1 MEFLRVARRRSLV
14 SESVYVLL
22 NVALAA
28 AVFGLVVATDSPWLA
43 IGLVVL
49 SKWRVFAVRPRFWTA
64 HIEANIV
71 DSIVSIGT
79 VILMYLAG
87 RGAGDDGFVAQLI
100 LAFFFGVWLLAI
112 KPRSKRSYM
121 VVQAGVALFI
131 GSMTLASISYGLP
144 SSVFVAMLWVVGYA
158 SARHV
163 LSTYS
168 EKETRFLSFVWAFAI
183 AAIGW
188 VYFHWMIAY
197 TLPFMAGL
205 QIPQLTL
212 VVVALSFVAERVYAS
227 YMAHEKVRRQDIL
240 MPLIFT
246 FALLAVLLFTRLNQ
260 VVIGVL

>member
-49 SKWRVFAVRPRFWTA
+49 SKWRVFAVRPRFWIA
-64 HIEANIV
+64 HIEANVV

-87 RGAGDDGFVAQLI
+87 QGASDDGLIAQMI
-100 LAFFFGVWLLAI
+100 LAVFFGIWLLAI

-121 VVQAGVALFI
+121 VLQAGVALLV
-131 GSMTLASISYGLP
+131 GTMTLASISYELP
-144 SSVFVAMLWVVGYA
+144 SSLFVAMLWIVGYA

-168 EKETRFLSFVWAFAI
+168 EKETRFLSLVWGFTLAT
-183 AAIGW
+183 IGW
-188 VYFHWMIAY
+188 IYFHWMIAY

-212 VVVALSFVAERVYAS
+212 AVLALSFVAERVYAS
-227 YMAHEKVRRQDIL
+227 YAAHDKVRRQDVL
-240 MPLIFT
+240 MPIIFT
-246 FALLAVLLFTRLNQ
+246 ISLMVVLLFTRLNQ
-260 VVIGVL
+260 VVIGVM